1 MMLARKQRN
10 IWSIM
15 QTLTRMANSR
25 NTRILFVLSFIL
37 RDVAYP
43 RHVYRYAEKLCAD
56 FKKLKPSAD
65 ALAELMLSYME
76 NAIEFT
82 HDFGD
87 MSEQYYVSVEGNFAK
102 TVEFIAKNGLWEKF
116 ENDFSNVCLGR
127 VYVAMVSLMVLM
139 TYTRRQGIE

>member
-1 MMLARKQRN
+1 
-10 IWSIM
+10 
-15 QTLTRMANSR
+15 MANSR

-116 ENDFSNVCLGR
+116 DKRLQQCVSWASVCG
-127 VYVAMVSLMVLM
+127 YGFAD
-139 TYTRRQGIE
+139 GIDDIYEEARHRIVGE